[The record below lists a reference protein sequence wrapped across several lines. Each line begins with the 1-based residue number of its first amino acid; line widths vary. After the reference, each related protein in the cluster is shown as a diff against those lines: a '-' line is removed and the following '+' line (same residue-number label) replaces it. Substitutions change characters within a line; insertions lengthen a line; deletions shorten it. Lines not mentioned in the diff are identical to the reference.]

1 MEHKNNQAA
10 SYDTAAINRENRQ
23 SWVKVLS
30 IWMGLIFSTATM
42 LYGGVL
48 GTFLDLG
55 SALLAILCGT
65 AILAVL
71 SILISNIGADTG
83 LSCYE
88 LMKYFLGN
96 VGGRI
101 VSVMFIIVMLG
112 WSGIG
117 VIVVVEMLALYIP
130 FFGTPLGFALG
141 GIGLNIIFVGTV
153 WTSFKGLSFF
163 SRLAVPVIALCFLIA
178 ILRTVQVYRITH
190 FFEKPPIN
198 PSSY

>member
-1 MEHKNNQAA
+1 MGQNNSQVS
-10 SYDTAAINRENRQ
+10 SYDTAAINQENRQ

-48 GTFLDLG
+48 GTFLSLG
-55 SALLAILCGT
+55 GALLAILCGT

-88 LMKYFLGN
+88 LMKYFLGST
-96 VGGRI
+96 GGKI

-117 VIVVVEMLALYIP
+117 VIVVVEMLAIYFP
-130 FFGTPLGFALG
+130 FFSTPIGFALG

-153 WTSFKGLSFF
+153 
-163 SRLAVPVIALCFLIA
+163 
-178 ILRTVQVYRITH
+178 
-190 FFEKPPIN
+190 
-198 PSSY
+198 